1 MMTTTIIYTIISLC
15 AIGIA
20 SAVILYFVAQKFKVE
35 EDPRIDTVE
44 SILPGANCG
53 GCVKPGRSEERRVGK
68 ECRSRWSPY
77 H

>member
-53 GCVKPGRSEERRVGK
+53 GCG
-68 ECRSRWSPY
+68 
-77 H
+77 